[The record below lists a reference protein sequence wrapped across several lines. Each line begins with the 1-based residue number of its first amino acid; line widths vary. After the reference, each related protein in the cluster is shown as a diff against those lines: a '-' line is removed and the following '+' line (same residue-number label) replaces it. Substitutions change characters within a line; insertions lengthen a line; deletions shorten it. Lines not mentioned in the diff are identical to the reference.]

1 MQIEEIR
8 QILTRHVP
16 PLAVDYCLHLWQES
30 EFIFKLRKNR
40 VSKVGDFTC
49 GTNKRPRITVN
60 DNLAPH
66 LFLMTYVHEVAH
78 LRVYI
83 QQGYKAEAHGAEWK
97 QTFQRLLLPLLNLT
111 HFPEPLLSGLIAHM
125 QNPLA
130 SSFSDSELTHLFRAL
145 DKNKQSTTLLSHVP
159 EGSIFQLQGKWFTKG
174 KLRRTRVLCR
184 ELKSSRQYLVPADME
199 IGSAQLSLL

>member
-1 MQIEEIR
+1 MPLEEIR
-8 QILTRHVP
+8 QTLTHHVP
-16 PLAVDYCLHLWQES
+16 PSAIDYCLSLWQES
-30 EFIFKLRKNR
+30 GFIFKLRKNR
-40 VSKVGDFTC
+40 LSKVGDFTC
-49 GTNKRPRITVN
+49 GTNRRPRITVN
-60 DNLAPH
+60 DNLTPH

-78 LRVYI
+78 LRVHI

-97 QTFQRLLLPLLNLT
+97 QTFQRLLLPLLNPV
-111 HFPEPLLSGLIAHM
+111 HFPEPLLSGLKAHM

-130 SSFSDSELTHLFRAL
+130 SSFSDPELTRLFRAL
-145 DKNKQSTTLLSHVP
+145 DKKKQPATLLSQVP

-184 ELKSSRQYLVPADME
+184 EVKSSRQYLVPADME